1 MFIEVVN
8 AAELEVISIM
18 LHCFELHATLAN
30 LSTENILSCFF
41 RMVISLS
48 TMLVKKGS

>member
-18 LHCFELHATLAN
+18 LHCFELCDTLAN
-30 LSTENILSCFF
+30 LSTENILLCF
-41 RMVISLS
+41 
-48 TMLVKKGS
+48 LVW